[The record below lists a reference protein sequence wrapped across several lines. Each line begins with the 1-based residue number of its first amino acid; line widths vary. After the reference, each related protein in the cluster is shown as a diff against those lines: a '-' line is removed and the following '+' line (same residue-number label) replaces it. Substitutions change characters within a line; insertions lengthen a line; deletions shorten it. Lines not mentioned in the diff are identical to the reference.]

1 MTYVVSDIHGCFDKF
16 KKLLKEI
23 QFCDDDVMY
32 VLGDIVDHGEEPIE
46 LLCDLSMRYNVIP
59 ILGDRDYKAYRLLAE
74 LNKMLGGETPDP
86 DALSEMAE
94 WMQDGGQKTMEGF
107 KALDDDMK
115 EGVLD
120 YLAEMSLYE
129 EADVKGKKFILVHAG
144 IADFDPDT
152 PLEDYMPEDF
162 ISEPIDPD
170 RQYFSDAT
178 VVAGHVPTYT
188 VDGAENGKI
197 YRGEYGILID
207 CGAAFGESL
216 GALRLE
222 DGKKF
227 YIS

>member
-23 QFCDDDVMY
+23 QFCDADVMY

-59 ILGDRDYKAYRLLAE
+59 ILGDRDYKAYRLLTE

-94 WMQDGGQKTMEGF
+94 WMQDGGQKTIEGF
-107 KALDDDMK
+107 RALDEEMR

-227 YIS
+227 YIK

>member
-23 QFCDDDVMY
+23 QFCDADVMY

-59 ILGDRDYKAYRLLAE
+59 ILGDRDYKAYRLLTE

-94 WMQDGGQKTMEGF
+94 WMQDGGQKTIEGF
-107 KALDDDMK
+107 RALDEEMR

>member
-23 QFCDDDVMY
+23 QFRDDDVMY
-32 VLGDIVDHGEEPIE
+32 VLGDIVDHGDEPIP

-59 ILGDRDYKAYRLLAE
+59 ILGDRDYKAYRLLTE
-74 LNKMLGGETPDP
+74 LNKMLGGEAPDP
-86 DALSEMAE
+86 DALAEMAE
-94 WMQDGGQKTMEGF
+94 WMQDGGQKTIEGF
-107 KALDDDMK
+107 RALDEEMR

-144 IADFDPDT
+144 IADFDADT

-170 RQYFSDAT
+170 RQYFDNAT

-188 VDGAENGKI
+188 IAGAENGKI

-216 GALRLE
+216 GALRLD

>member
-16 KKLLKEI
+16 KRLLKEI
-23 QFCDDDVMY
+23 QFRDDDVMY
-32 VLGDIVDHGEEPIE
+32 VLGDIVDHGDEPIE

-59 ILGDRDYKAYRLLAE
+59 ILGDRDYKAYRLLTE
-74 LNKMLGGETPDP
+74 LNKMLSGEAPDP

-94 WMQDGGQKTMEGF
+94 WMQDGGQKTIEGF
-107 KALDDDMK
+107 RALDEEMR

-144 IADFDPDT
+144 IADFDPET

-162 ISEPIDPD
+162 ISEPIDLD
-170 RQYFSDAT
+170 KQYFGDAT
-178 VVAGHVPTYT
+178 IVAGHVPTYT
-188 VDGAENGKI
+188 VEGAENGKI

-216 GALRLE
+216 GALRLD

>member
-16 KKLLKEI
+16 KRLLKEI

-32 VLGDIVDHGEEPIE
+32 VLGDVVDHGDEPIE

-59 ILGDRDYKAYRLLAE
+59 ILGDRDYKAYRLLTE
-74 LNKMLGGETPDP
+74 LNKMLSGEAPDP

-94 WMQDGGQKTMEGF
+94 WMQDGGQKTIEGF
-107 KALDDDMK
+107 RALDEEMR

-144 IADFDPDT
+144 IADFDPET

-170 RQYFSDAT
+170 KQYFGDAT
-178 VVAGHVPTYT
+178 IVAGHVPTYT
-188 VDGAENGKI
+188 VEGAENGKI

-216 GALRLE
+216 GALRLD

>member
-23 QFCDDDVMY
+23 QFHDDDVMY

-59 ILGDRDYKAYRLLAE
+59 ILGDRDYKAYRLLTE
-74 LNKMLGGETPDP
+74 LNKMLSGETPDP

-94 WMQDGGQKTMEGF
+94 WMQDGGQKTIEGF
-107 KALDDDMK
+107 RALDEEMR

-129 EADVKGKKFILVHAG
+129 EADVKGKKFILVHSG

>member
-59 ILGDRDYKAYRLLAE
+59 ILGDRDYKAYRLLTE

-94 WMQDGGQKTMEGF
+94 WMQDGGQKTIEGF
-107 KALDDDMK
+107 RALDEEMR

-129 EADVKGKKFILVHAG
+129 EADVKGKRFILVHAG

-170 RQYFSDAT
+170 RQYFGDAT

-216 GALRLE
+216 GALRLD

>member
-23 QFCDDDVMY
+23 QFRDEDVMY
-32 VLGDIVDHGEEPIE
+32 VLGDIVDHGDEPIE
-46 LLCDLSMRYNVIP
+46 LLCDLSMRYNIIP
-59 ILGDRDYKAYRLLAE
+59 ILGDRDYKAYRLLSE
-74 LNKMLGGETPDP
+74 LNKMLGGEAPDP
-86 DALSEMAE
+86 DALAEMAE
-94 WMQDGGQKTMEGF
+94 WMQDGGQKTIEGF
-107 KALDDDMK
+107 RALDEEMR